1 VQIKS
6 HAQKVLKRW
15 DEGEDIFRR
24 VDENLGRVEAIVQHI
39 SAQMK
44 LYSPEGDDAESECEI
59 GPASAEQIQ
68 RRHCRRKQNGVPRHL
83 EACMSAALDP
93 QVKVG
98 PTMQSN
104 VLSGAALGSMSIPGL
119 SNVVGP
125 SQALANLQSINL
137 QSPSELLQ
145 HEISASR
152 PHALLSSFGSPIGSI
167 RGVPLHT
174 PLPRTVTQ
182 SALMLPQTTGLGSMQ
197 LQVAD
202 LLRQRNLQEQRNLLL
217 TAAYQQD
224 VQALYQQSER
234 QAALLRMQNQ
244 ERDAIL
250 ARHLLLQQHNLRQ
263 APLAVPNQAILLAT
277 GGGSLPPDV
286 LVSSALPTQSSIWF
300 QQGL

>member
-15 DEGEDIFRR
+15 DDGEDIFRR
-24 VDENLGRVEAIVQHI
+24 LDENLTRVEAIVQHI

-44 LYSPEGDDAESECEI
+44 LYSPDGDDAESECEI

-83 EACMSAALDP
+83 EACMSAALDT

-98 PTMQSN
+98 PPQ
-104 VLSGAALGSMSIPGL
+104 LSGALTSMSIPGL
-119 SNVVGP
+119 ANVVGQ
-125 SQALANLQSINL
+125 SQVLANLH
-137 QSPSELLQ
+137 QSPSGLVQ

-152 PHALLSSFGSPIGSI
+152 PHALLSSFGSPIGNI
-167 RGVPLHT
+167 RGVPLNT
-174 PLPRTVTQ
+174 PLPRAVTQ

-202 LLRQRNLQEQRNLLL
+202 LLRQRDLQEQRNLLL

-250 ARHLLLQQHNLRQ
+250 VRHLLLQQHGLRQ

-286 LVSSALPTQSSIWF
+286 LVSSALPRQSSIWF